1 MSNISVIF
9 HLFFIFFFSCAE
21 KVAGAFRR
29 ISLVLSC
36 LRKESCFATTCI
48 APQRT
53 KKKKK
58 PESDEE
64 EGEEEEEH
72 AGGPGE
78 KEEEIKSRLR
88 VFGSRRS
95 RRRRR
100 ESYPLIFEEET

>member
-53 KKKKK
+53 KKK

>member
-1 MSNISVIF
+1 MWNIRVIF
-9 HLFFIFFFSCAE
+9 HFFFSFFLFLCGE
-21 KVAGAFRR
+21 SCGAFRR

-53 KKKKK
+53 KKKK
-58 PESDEE
+58 PESDE
-64 EGEEEEEH
+64 EEEEEH

-78 KEEEIKSRLR
+78 KEEEIKSRLQ
-88 VFGSRRS
+88 VFGSRRN

-100 ESYPLIFEEET
+100 ESNPLIFEEET